1 MGTQKKKRAF
11 DSRGSLGWSSLFK
24 GWETKLKTVFR
35 MGTGSGQD
43 CPKADYE
50 AWLVTAL
57 SLACRVGSW
66 FSDPW
71 SSLQQ
76 PHHRGWTWLEQRL
89 TCPYSHIWIKGNVHA
104 LRLLTSTNETL

>member
-76 PHHRGWTWLEQRL
+76 PHHRGW
-89 TCPYSHIWIKGNVHA
+89 
-104 LRLLTSTNETL
+104 